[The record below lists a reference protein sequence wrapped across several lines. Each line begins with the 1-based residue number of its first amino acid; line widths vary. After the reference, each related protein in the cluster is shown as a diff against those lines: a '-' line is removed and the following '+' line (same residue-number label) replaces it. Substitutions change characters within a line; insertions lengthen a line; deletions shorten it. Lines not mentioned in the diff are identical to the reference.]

1 MIRKATSAAEVRSVF
16 IDRAVR
22 EQWSSALD
30 DHQVFYATDPNG
42 FFVGELNGKAISCI
56 SAVEYSDKYGFF
68 GFYVVDKAYRDKGY
82 GLALTK
88 YALSQSR
95 SHNYGLSGVLDK
107 VPWYEKI
114 GFETAWTNRRMLLDV
129 SHCNS
134 CLEKFEIPSNVLIKP
149 AKQVN
154 FNCLSAYDTAAFGA
168 PHHLFLKALLN
179 ASNSISLAATN
190 SNNDIIGFISG
201 RKTILENEGW
211 KIAPLF
217 ADNSLIAKALLKQL
231 FTELAKEDSKRKVA
245 IMDVPVDLNPNAYRL
260 VQELS
265 GTFRFDMRQM
275 FTKGAIDVEADK
287 IFGMASVE
295 LG

>member
-1 MIRKATSAAEVRSVF
+1 MIRNATSATEVRSVLF
-16 IDRAVR
+16 ERAVR

-30 DHQVFYATDPNG
+30 DHEVFYATDPNG
-42 FFVGELNGKAISCI
+42 FFVGELDGRAISCV
-56 SAVEYSDKYGFF
+56 SSVKYGEKYRFF
-68 GFYVVDKAYRDKGY
+68 GSYVVDEAYRGKGY
-82 GLALTK
+82 GLAL
-88 YALSQSR
+88 AQHVWSQSR
-95 SHNYGLSGVLDK
+95 SHYNGLSGVLDK

-149 AKQVN
+149 AQQVN

-211 KIAPLF
+211 RIAPLF

-231 FTELAKEDSKRKVA
+231 FTELVKEISKRKVA
-245 IMDVPVDLNPNAYRL
+245 IMDVPVDLNPDAYGVVL
-260 VQELS
+260 ELS
-265 GTFRFDMRQM
+265 AVFGFDMRQM
-275 FTKGAIDVEADK
+275 FFKQALDVPAEK
-287 IFGMASVE
+287 IFGMA